1 MLYCRKPFVT
11 GMPSHPGDVPP
22 SVGFVRLRRN
32 RRFFHRLADTF
43 TATPQISYTA
53 GGANGDEFR
62 PD

>member
-1 MLYCRKPFVT
+1 MLYSRKPFVT
-11 GMPSHPGDVPP
+11 GTPSHPGGVPP

-32 RRFFHRLADTF
+32 RRFFHRPTVTF

-62 PD
+62 SD

>member
-1 MLYCRKPFVT
+1 MLYGIKPFVT
-11 GMPSHPGDVPP
+11 GMPSHPGGFPP

-32 RRFFHRLADTF
+32 RRIFHRPADMF